1 MDQHEFSEGVE
12 VTHSQYGR
20 GCILDMIVSKNG
32 GIDDARVIFY
42 LTGEEAVVPTYSLAP
57 ASEVTS
63 VEATRGTLGTVIRI
77 DDGFYT
83 ITVEPDGE
91 GTGYTVSLQAGNVI
105 LDQAELSSEDLF

>member
-12 VTHSQYGR
+12 VTHSQHGR
-20 GCILDMIVSKNG
+20 GCILDVIISETG

-42 LTGEEAVVPTYSLAP
+42 LTEEEAVVPTYSLAP

-63 VEATRGTLGTVIRI
+63 VEATRGTLGAIITI

-91 GTGYTVSLQAGNVI
+91 GTGFTVSLQAGNAT
-105 LDQAELSSEDLF
+105 LDQADLSSEDLF